1 MNLIDSDIL
10 IDAAHNK
17 TEAIAFLRGLE
28 NIRQSMSISV
38 VTYLELIVGCRNK
51 QEQREVQKLST
62 RFNFLHISES
72 ILTRAKDLVEMY
84 FLSHG
89 LLIPDA
95 LIAATALENDITF
108 FTKNIRHFQMIEGLK
123 VNRPY

>member
-72 ILTRAKDLVEMY
+72 ISTRAKDLVEMY

-95 LIAATALENDITF
+95 LIAATAIENDITF
-108 FTKNIRHFQMIEGLK
+108 WLMSNMCA
-123 VNRPY
+123 NS

>member
-1 MNLIDSDIL
+1 
-10 IDAAHNK
+10 
-17 TEAIAFLRGLE
+17 
-28 NIRQSMSISV
+28 
-38 VTYLELIVGCRNK
+38 VGCRNK
-51 QEQREVQKLST
+51 QGQSEVQRLST
-62 RFNFLHISES
+62 RFNLLYISES
-72 ILTRAKDLVEMY
+72 ISTQAKDLVETY

-95 LIAATALENDITF
+95 MLAATAIENNITL